1 MLYISTMSE
10 KGKKWDG
17 RSRIPTENYK
27 KRYDEIFKKKTQEL
41 ETEEEVLERM
51 NYIFKGKNNT

>member
-1 MLYISTMSE
+1 MSE

-41 ETEEEVLERM
+41 ETEKEVLERM
-51 NYIFKGKNNT
+51 KYIFKGKNNT